1 METQSHFSR
10 PDIRQ
15 PAIILRLRGCWY
27 YFFLYL
33 VITGGVACLP
43 AQALELDGAY
53 GDHMVL
59 QRSLPIRLS
68 GKTRPGAKVVVRL
81 HRQVVKCE
89 ADAGGVWRAALAAEV
104 AGGPYDLNIEGDQ
117 NLHFTDVLIGDVF
130 LFAGQSNMYF
140 PVNSL
145 AAVRPL
151 QEHAHN
157 PNLRLFKVP
166 ARESLVPERSMAA
179 LWKQAE
185 AESIANFSAIGYLVG
200 SSLQKQLK
208 VPIGLIDCSYPGT
221 PIDAWM
227 SQSSLPLK
235 YHNLRE
241 LPPLPELNGS
251 VNLKVH
257 TSFAR
262 GLAASAFFN
271 GMVAPLMASP
281 LKAVFWYQGEAD
293 LGQASEYRR
302 LFPAL
307 IRSWREGF
315 NEGEELPFIFVQ
327 MPRCSLLEN
336 YLGAGVWPQLRE
348 AQSSAL
354 ALKNVYMAVTID
366 LGEADNIHPPEKEK
380 FARRLLAI
388 AQSALYRQKV
398 VSSGPQLNGYSV
410 RGENVCIFLR
420 KSASA
425 LVYRPQGRFSSVE
438 IAGPDG
444 KFFPAQMRVEKDF
457 LVARAP
463 GVSQPKRLR
472 YAYAGVPV
480 LTIFNKAGLPCA
492 PFRIDVDD

>member
-1 METQSHFSR
+1 METQSHFSKLG
-10 PDIRQ
+10 IGQ
-15 PAIILRLRGCWY
+15 PSFIARFASCWY
-27 YFFLYL
+27 YFSLSLF
-33 VITGGVACLP
+33 ITCSVVCLP

-81 HRQVVKCE
+81 HRQVIKCK
-89 ADAGGVWRAALAAEV
+89 ADAGGIWRAALAAEV
-104 AGGPYDLNIEGDQ
+104 AGGPYDLNIEGEQ
-117 NLHFTDVLIGDVF
+117 SLHFSDVLVGDVF

-145 AAVRPL
+145 AAARAL

-166 ARESLVPERSMAA
+166 ARESLVPEKSMAA

-185 AESIANFSAIGYLVG
+185 ADSIANFSAIGYLVG
-200 SSLQKQLK
+200 SSLQQQLK

-235 YHNLRE
+235 YHDLKE

-293 LGQASEYRR
+293 LGHSEYRR

-307 IRSWREGF
+307 IKSWREGF
-315 NEGEELPFIFVQ
+315 SEGDELPFIFVQ

-388 AQSALYRQKV
+388 AQSVLYKQKV

-410 RGENVCIFLR
+410 RGETVRIFLR
-420 KSASA
+420 KSASV
-425 LVYRPQGRFSSVE
+425 LVYRPQGSFSSVE

-444 KFFPAQMRVEKDF
+444 RFIPAQVHVEKDF

-492 PFRIDVDD
+492 PFDVRVAE